1 MGGDNG
7 PSKLMTMA
15 GVAGAAMVYNKI
27 SNYKTKV
34 ARQERCKVQGVKVA
48 ILGAGMSGMCLAIK
62 LQEAGI
68 PFEIF
73 EKADGFGGT
82 WLHNQYP
89 DCGCDVPSHLYSYS
103 FEPRPN
109 WSRKWAKREEIL
121 AYFEEVAA
129 KYGLSQHTHFK
140 ATIEGAYFNNDTKR
154 WKIKVK
160 YADGAVRENDFT
172 FFVPATGQLGV
183 PKFPNVPGRED
194 FKGDS
199 WHSAQWRHDVNL
211 KGKKVIGIG
220 TGATAIQ
227 AFPIIAQEAE
237 HLTVLQRSP
246 IWCIK
251 KEDFEYS
258 DLTKAIFRYVPFARQ
273 AYRGSLFMLNEAL
286 YTVIESRKGN
296 GLLYTICKDAFSQQM
311 MEMQENRYPKEQIV
325 PEYAIGCKR
334 VALAEN
340 WMPMLAR
347 SNVDLVAD
355 KTLKRITATGV
366 EYTDGT
372 KEDADAIIYA
382 TGFYSSNFMSQID
395 IVNGDGLSLQD
406 YWKDIPRAYK
416 SVSVP
421 NFPNLFFLYGPGSN
435 LGHSSI
441 IFMVET
447 QVEYVVRMMS
457 YMVDTGA
464 TSLEVK
470 EDLYEEDNVRLQKEL
485 QETTFA
491 DPSCTS
497 WYKRADGTIVN
508 NWAGNCM
515 KFWYH
520 LSGLDKDAYNL
531 GSRL

>member
-1 MGGDNG
+1 
-7 PSKLMTMA
+7 
-15 GVAGAAMVYNKI
+15 
-27 SNYKTKV
+27 
-34 ARQERCKVQGVKVA
+34 
-48 ILGAGMSGMCLAIK
+48 
-62 LQEAGI
+62 
-68 PFEIF
+68 
-73 EKADGFGGT
+73 
-82 WLHNQYP
+82 
-89 DCGCDVPSHLYSYS
+89 
-103 FEPRPN
+103 
-109 WSRKWAKREEIL
+109 
-121 AYFEEVAA
+121 
-129 KYGLSQHTHFK
+129 
-140 ATIEGAYFNNDTKR
+140 
-154 WKIKVK
+154 
-160 YADGAVRENDFT
+160 
-172 FFVPATGQLGV
+172 
-183 PKFPNVPGRED
+183 
-194 FKGDS
+194 
-199 WHSAQWRHDVNL
+199 
-211 KGKKVIGIG
+211 
-220 TGATAIQ
+220 
-227 AFPIIAQEAE
+227 
-237 HLTVLQRSP
+237 
-246 IWCIK
+246 
-251 KEDFEYS
+251 
-258 DLTKAIFRYVPFARQ
+258 
-273 AYRGSLFMLNEAL
+273 MLNEAL